1 MRRPR
6 PRITVRFYEKVQ
18 AKKQTVSFYKKAKA
32 KKQTVCKE
40 MGGQETNCKFLRD
53 GQGQTWSFYEK
64 AKAKLEVFTRRPR
77 PNLKFLREGQGTNCN
92 VGFDEIQKIEVRYSS
107 AKVD

>member
-64 AKAKLEVFTRRPR
+64 AKEQTVMWVLTRY
-77 PNLKFLREGQGTNCN
+77 K
-92 VGFDEIQKIEVRYSS
+92 K
-107 AKVD
+107 